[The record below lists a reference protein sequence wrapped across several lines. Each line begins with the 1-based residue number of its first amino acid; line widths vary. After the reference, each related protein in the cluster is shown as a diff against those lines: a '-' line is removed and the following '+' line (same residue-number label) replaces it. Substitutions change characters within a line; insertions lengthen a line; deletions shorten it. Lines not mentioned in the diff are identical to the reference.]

1 MAGYLFQAGAFV
13 ASGAALSG
21 YALYSDIKYAGQKR
35 KFQQLDEGID
45 LSADPKRQKLI
56 TSSKMAFRSRRR
68 FRRRFRRRR
77 RRFPRK
83 KRGFRRA
90 VKRVILRTLEPR
102 KLAVSFA
109 QAFAEADATNR
120 LVYVNCPPSALV
132 QGTAGTQDD
141 QVDGN
146 KVFLRGMILRGQ
158 VAMDNT
164 TPTAN
169 GVIFR
174 VTACF
179 SKEQGSGFQGGFVVY
194 NSTTTSAANPA
205 QVPPDTNP
213 RFFDAVV
220 PQAFI
225 GGGNV
230 IPFDRTNVKV
240 LKQWTFLV
248 NPGADTIASELS
260 LPTIVK
266 CYLPINKMIQFED
279 AGQLGL
285 TTAPRRFKYGNY
297 FFVVQV
303 IASSGAPFSTDTLVN
318 GSFRT
323 EVFWKDV

>member
-1 MAGYLFQAGAFV
+1 MAGYLVQAGAF
-13 ASGAALSG
+13 ATAGAALSG

-35 KFQQLDEGID
+35 KFDEGID
-45 LSADPKRQKLI
+45 LSFDSKRRKL
-56 TSSKMAFRSRRR
+56 TPRMAFRRRT

-77 RRFPRK
+77 PFRK
-83 KRGFRRA
+83 KRFGRRRFA
-90 VKRVILRTLEPR
+90 KRVKRVILRTLEPR
-102 KLAVSFA
+102 KIATSFA
-109 QAFAEADATNR
+109 QSFAEADVNNR

-146 KVFLRGMILRGQ
+146 KVFLRGMVLRGQ
-158 VAMDNT
+158 IAMDTT
-164 TPTAN
+164 TPSAEAA
-169 GVIFR
+169 IFR

-179 SKEQGSGFQGGFVVY
+179 TKEQGSGFQGGFVVY

-248 NPGADTIASELS
+248 NPGSGTIGTELA

-285 TTAPRRFKYGNY
+285 TTAPRRFKKGNY

-303 IASSGAPFSTDTLVN
+303 IASSGFPFSTDTLIN

-323 EVFWKDV
+323 EVFWKDI

>member
-1 MAGYLFQAGAFV
+1 MAGYLFQAGAFT
-13 ASGAALSG
+13 AAGAALSG
-21 YALYSDIKYAGQKR
+21 YALYKDIKYAGQKR
-35 KFQQLDEGID
+35 KFESIDEGID
-45 LSADPKRQKLI
+45 ISADLKRQRF
-56 TSSKMAFRSRRR
+56 SPMAMRSRFRG
-68 FRRRFRRRR
+68 RRRFRRRR
-77 RRFPRK
+77 
-83 KRGFRRA
+83 FRRKRFGRRKFA
-90 VKRVILRTLEPR
+90 KRVRRVMLRTLEPR
-102 KLAVSFA
+102 KIATSFA
-109 QAFAEADATNR
+109 QSFAEADVTNR

-132 QGTAGTQDD
+132 QGTGGTQDD

-146 KVFLRGMILRGQ
+146 KVFLRGMVLRGQ

-179 SKEQGSGFQGGFVVY
+179 TKEQGSGFQGGFVVY

-240 LKQWTFLV
+240 LKQWTYLV

-266 CYLPINKMIQFED
+266 CYLPINKMVQFED

-285 TTAPRRFKYGNY
+285 TTAPRRFKKGNW

-303 IASSGAPFSTDTLVN
+303 IASSGPPFSTDTLVN

-323 EVFWKDV
+323 EVFWKDI